1 MRHLKATKRNNFAL
15 LLWTISN
22 ISILKVKV
30 DLDLTFTVLLANS
43 TDENDDSFLI
53 SAPPLPSFSPPP
65 PTPPSPKKKES
76 DSLWKRQFSWN
87 VRSYFLGKY
96 KKNEAF
102 KGN

>member
-65 PTPPSPKKKES
+65 PHPSLPQE
-76 DSLWKRQFSWN
+76 KRIWQFMEKTIFMKCQILFSW
-87 VRSYFLGKY
+87 KI
-96 KKNEAF
+96 
-102 KGN
+102 